1 MNFDEFIDNAWN
13 DHADHP
19 QEVAERLAVALP
31 MVAAAQHVA
40 PFARIVTH
48 VYGEHLGQW
57 QSGITLLEALR
68 RAPPYAET
76 PEVGGVV
83 KRGIATLRYTGGD
96 VAAIMSL
103 GPEERA
109 TVLAAA
115 ASALTAHAQF
125 ERALDVYAE
134 AVALAGKLPKG
145 SAAFRS
151 LAAGGNNLS
160 AALEERLDRDD
171 YQTQGMVAA
180 ARGGVTF
187 WRMAG
192 TWLEEERA
200 HYRLARSLL
209 AAGQPAEAVESA
221 RQCAEVCLANDAPA
235 FERFFAYAVLARAL
249 REAGRRDDYDD
260 MKQEALAWFERVPD
274 DDREWCE
281 ADLAELVY

>member
-1 MNFDEFIDNAWN
+1 MNFDEFIDTAWN
-13 DHADHP
+13 EHGDRP
-19 QEVAERLAVALP
+19 QEIAERLAVALP
-31 MVAAAQHVA
+31 MMAAPAHVA

-57 QSGITLLEALR
+57 QSGIALLEAVR
-68 RAPPYAET
+68 RAPIYSEA

-83 KRGIATLRYTGGD
+83 KRGIATLRYAGGD
-96 VAAIMSL
+96 VAAVNPL
-103 GPEERA
+103 GAEERA

-115 ASALTAHAQF
+115 ASALTAHGEFA
-125 ERALDVYAE
+125 RALEVYAQ
-134 AVALAGKLPKG
+134 AVALAGQLPKG

-160 AALEERLDRDD
+160 AALEERTDRDEF
-171 YQTQGMVAA
+171 QTQGMVAA

-209 AAGQPAEAVESA
+209 AAGQPTEAIESA
-221 RQCAEVCLANDAPA
+221 RQCAEVCLEHDAPA

-249 REAGRRDDYDD
+249 REDGRMDDYAD
-260 MKQEALAWFERVPD
+260 MRDEALAWFERVPD
-274 DDREWCE
+274 VDREWCE
-281 ADLAELVY
+281 ADLAELAY